1 MLEIILAL
9 VSRIGDLEKVVVA
22 LKNDLAAVKSGTQ
35 TVQQVAPD
43 VAAQVET
50 LAADA
55 AESAASLGIGGGLSQ
70 SLLALLG
77 GVAHEVGELFG
88 GAQTPAAAPAT
99 APATAPALPAP
110 VVVAPAA
117 VVTPEGH
124 PVGLAGVINAANAAA
139 DAGGANA

>member
-99 APATAPALPAP
+99 APALPAP